1 MPRGASRRLRGA
13 AAKNRTIG
21 PPWMDR
27 AARAS
32 GRRLEASMGGRLRS
46 QVIIL
51 LAAVLAM
58 SSADT
63 ATVGAAAT
71 QLRSALHISNF
82 DIGLLVSVTSIVGAV
97 ASIPFGIVADRFKRT
112 RVLAVTVL
120 IWGIATL
127 WSASVG
133 TFHELLLARVFL
145 GLVTASGG
153 PITASLVGDYFAP
166 GERGKIYGYILTGE
180 LLGAGVG
187 FAITGDLASI
197 SWRLAFIVLAIPT
210 FILARYV
217 FRLPEPVRG
226 AEAPLPDEG
235 STSSRPGPTAA
246 TEHRTETDAQ
256 RLAREKG
263 IYADRKQVLGAG
275 QRKMGAFS
283 SFRYVLKVRSNLLL
297 IISSSFGYFYLA
309 GVQTFG
315 VEFAKQQYHVAQSL
329 ATTLLLVLGVGA
341 VIGTLTTGRL
351 SDLLLGRGY
360 INSRVIVTGVLAAVA
375 TALFVPAFLTHASS
389 SAVPYLVIAALGL
402 AGQNPPIDAARL
414 DILPS
419 YLWGR
424 AEGLR
429 TGLRTAAQA
438 LAPLVF
444 GAIADNVA
452 GGGHKGLEAAFL
464 SMLVTLAASSWL
476 LFRTTKHYPRDVA
489 TAAASM
495 ATASETSYDGGF
507 SPYRTRP
514 DNDRHGG
521 GATAAWTTPDTGKGG
536 HGEAPVV
543 EHPDYRPPPPPD
555 SPGPLGPM
563 PPRFLP
569 PRRGPS

>member
-1 MPRGASRRLRGA
+1 
-13 AAKNRTIG
+13 
-21 PPWMDR
+21 
-27 AARAS
+27 
-32 GRRLEASMGGRLRS
+32 MGGRVRS

-51 LAAVLAM
+51 LAAVLAI

-82 DIGLLVSVTSIVGAV
+82 DVGLLVSVNAVVGAI
-97 ASIPFGIVADRFKRT
+97 ASIPFGVVADRFKRT
-112 RVLAVTVL
+112 RVLAITIL

-127 WSASVG
+127 WSAFVG

-210 FILARYV
+210 FVLARYV

-226 AEAPLPDEG
+226 AEAPLPDEA
-235 STSSRPGPTAA
+235 STDPRPGPTAA

-256 RLAREKG
+256 RLSREKG
-263 IYADRKQVLGAG
+263 IHANPQQVIGPRY
-275 QRKMGAFS
+275 RKMGAWA

-315 VEFAKQQYHVAQSL
+315 VEFAKEQYHVAQSV

-341 VIGTLTTGRL
+341 VIGTLTAGRV

-360 INSRVIVTGVLAAVA
+360 INSRILVTGGLATVA
-375 TALFVPAFLTHASS
+375 TALFLPAFLTHASS
-389 SAVPYLVIAALGL
+389 SAVPYLMVAALGL

-429 TGLRTAAQA
+429 TGLRTGAQA
-438 LAPLVF
+438 LAPVVF

-452 GGGHKGLEAAFL
+452 GGGRKGLEVAFL
-464 SMLVTLAASSWL
+464 SMLVTLAASAWL
-476 LFRTTKHYPRDVA
+476 LFRTTKHYPTDVA

-495 ATASETSYDGGF
+495 AAMPTTEYEGGF
-507 SPYRTRP
+507 SPYRSTS
-514 DNDRHGG
+514 DNDHTDE
-521 GATAAWTTPDTGKGG
+521 GATVAWPTPED
-536 HGEAPVV
+536 HGNSVAGSQG
-543 EHPDYRPPPPPD
+543 PP
-555 SPGPLGPM
+555 GPM

-569 PRRGPS
+569 PRRDRP